1 LKINKDNDNYAKTI
15 TTATSTT
22 VLSFSS
28 PLDQKIIAAT
38 EGFIDH
44 YVNLLR
50 RQSEPNIGIIYDYI
64 LAMNAE
70 VNPVLAY
77 KRSQM
82 QILRYLSEHCNKIPF
97 IKMTRADVL
106 GYLDTLRRAEES
118 DPWHK
123 WIGTYNLRRMN
134 LMRFFKWLYP
144 VYCYHLLFDYF
155 V

>member
-1 LKINKDNDNYAKTI
+1 MKINNDNNNYAKTI

-22 VLSFSS
+22 VLWFSS
-28 PLDQKIIAAT
+28 SLEQKIIAAT

-50 RQSEPNIGIIYDYI
+50 RQSEPNIGIICDYI
-64 LAMNAE
+64 LAMNSE

-82 QILRYLSEHCNKIPF
+82 QILCYLSEHCNQIPF
-97 IKMTRADVL
+97 IKTTCTDVL
-106 GYLDTLRRAEES
+106 RYLDTLRRPEES

-134 LMRFFKWLYP
+134 LM
-144 VYCYHLLFDYF
+144 YHLCL
-155 V
+155 